1 MAAIGDGWATDA
13 WVEAG
18 WDGEAWSE
26 GAAPPS
32 AGVINNPWIWKLYK
46 VGVCACLFFPFPT

>member
-18 WDGEAWSE
+18 WITGAWATVV
-26 GAAPPS
+26 AA
-32 AGVINNPWIWKLYK
+32 
-46 VGVCACLFFPFPT
+46 VGRMIVRIRRRRRR